1 MKKLFLLIIFIIGTL
16 QPAAYAQSFDE
27 IVQKFED
34 KKGAEVLKVPGVLMK
49 MALALADEDEDMPR
63 EAMEFLRHITSMTIL
78 DLSDCN
84 DADKLAF
91 ATAMKSLTI
100 DDFETIDTGDVETAR
115 VFFHKGKKKNQMIP
129 IIATSLIAVWA
140 FPAVSKP
147 YFFCV
152 LMFLASAK
160 IRSTVATAA
169 TTSGKGIIYDSET
182 KAFYFLTSD
191 AVATFTFKDG
201 GTQKTAT
208 LADGT
213 WSFN

>member
-84 DADKLAF
+84 DADKQAF
-91 ATAMKSLTI
+91 ATAMKSLKI
-100 DDFETIDTGDVETAR
+100 DDFEPIDTGDVETAR
-115 VFFHKGKKKNQMIP
+115 VFFHKGKKKNQMIM
-129 IIATSLIAVWA
+129 ASYDGESYSLG
-140 FPAVSKP
+140 
-147 YFFCV
+147 
-152 LMFLASAK
+152 LMTGRFDEALAAMY
-160 IRSTVATAA
+160 ATA
-169 TTSGKGIIYDSET
+169 S
-182 KAFYFLTSD
+182 
-191 AVATFTFKDG
+191 KD
-201 GTQKTAT
+201 KEEKK
-208 LADGT
+208 
-213 WSFN
+213 

>member
-63 EAMEFLRHITSMTIL
+63 EAMEFLKHITSMTIL

-84 DADKLAF
+84 DADKQAF

-115 VFFHKGKKKNQMIP
+115 VFFHKGKKKNQMIM
-129 IIATSLIAVWA
+129 ATYDGESYSLG
-140 FPAVSKP
+140 
-147 YFFCV
+147 
-152 LMFLASAK
+152 LMTGRFDEALAAMY
-160 IRSTVATAA
+160 ATA
-169 TTSGKGIIYDSET
+169 S
-182 KAFYFLTSD
+182 
-191 AVATFTFKDG
+191 KD
-201 GTQKTAT
+201 KEEKK
-208 LADGT
+208 
-213 WSFN
+213 

>member
-115 VFFHKGKKKNQMIP
+115 VFFHKGKKKNLMIM
-129 IIATSLIAVWA
+129 ATYDGESY
-140 FPAVSKP
+140 SRG
-147 YFFCV
+147 
-152 LMFLASAK
+152 LMTGRFDEALAAMY
-160 IRSTVATAA
+160 ATA
-169 TTSGKGIIYDSET
+169 S
-182 KAFYFLTSD
+182 
-191 AVATFTFKDG
+191 KD
-201 GTQKTAT
+201 KEEKK
-208 LADGT
+208 
-213 WSFN
+213 

>member
-78 DLSDCN
+78 DLSDCD
-84 DADKLAF
+84 DADKQAF

-115 VFFHKGKKKNQMIP
+115 VFFHKGKKKNQMIM
-129 IIATSLIAVWA
+129 ATYDGESYSLG
-140 FPAVSKP
+140 
-147 YFFCV
+147 
-152 LMFLASAK
+152 LMTGRFDEALA
-160 IRSTVATAA
+160 TMYATA
-169 TTSGKGIIYDSET
+169 S
-182 KAFYFLTSD
+182 
-191 AVATFTFKDG
+191 KD
-201 GTQKTAT
+201 KEEKK
-208 LADGT
+208 
-213 WSFN
+213 

>member
-34 KKGAEVLKVPGVLMK
+34 KKGAEVLKVPRVLMK

-78 DLSDCN
+78 DLSDCD
-84 DADKLAF
+84 DADKQAF

-115 VFFHKGKKKNQMIP
+115 VFFHKGKKKNQMIM
-129 IIATSLIAVWA
+129 ATYDGESYSLG
-140 FPAVSKP
+140 
-147 YFFCV
+147 
-152 LMFLASAK
+152 LMTGRFDEALAAMY
-160 IRSTVATAA
+160 ATA
-169 TTSGKGIIYDSET
+169 S
-182 KAFYFLTSD
+182 
-191 AVATFTFKDG
+191 KD
-201 GTQKTAT
+201 KEEKK
-208 LADGT
+208 
-213 WSFN
+213 

>member
-84 DADKLAF
+84 DADKQAF
-91 ATAMKSLTI
+91 ATAMKSLKI
-100 DDFETIDTGDVETAR
+100 DDFEPIDTGDVETAR
-115 VFFHKGKKKNQMIP
+115 VFFHKGKKKNQMIM
-129 IIATSLIAVWA
+129 ATYDGESYSLG
-140 FPAVSKP
+140 
-147 YFFCV
+147 
-152 LMFLASAK
+152 LMTGRFDEALAAMY
-160 IRSTVATAA
+160 ATA
-169 TTSGKGIIYDSET
+169 S
-182 KAFYFLTSD
+182 
-191 AVATFTFKDG
+191 KD
-201 GTQKTAT
+201 KEEKK
-208 LADGT
+208 
-213 WSFN
+213 

>member
-84 DADKLAF
+84 DADKQAV

-100 DDFETIDTGDVETAR
+100 DDFEPIDTGDVETAR
-115 VFFHKGKKKNQMIP
+115 VFFHKGKKKNQMIM
-129 IIATSLIAVWA
+129 ATYDGESYSLG
-140 FPAVSKP
+140 
-147 YFFCV
+147 
-152 LMFLASAK
+152 LMTGRFDEALAAMY
-160 IRSTVATAA
+160 ATA
-169 TTSGKGIIYDSET
+169 S
-182 KAFYFLTSD
+182 
-191 AVATFTFKDG
+191 KD
-201 GTQKTAT
+201 KEEKK
-208 LADGT
+208 
-213 WSFN
+213 

>member
-78 DLSDCN
+78 DLSDCD
-84 DADKLAF
+84 DADKQAF

-115 VFFHKGKKKNQMIP
+115 VFFHKGKKKNQMIM
-129 IIATSLIAVWA
+129 ATYDGESYSLG
-140 FPAVSKP
+140 
-147 YFFCV
+147 
-152 LMFLASAK
+152 LMTGRFDEALAAMY
-160 IRSTVATAA
+160 ATA
-169 TTSGKGIIYDSET
+169 S
-182 KAFYFLTSD
+182 
-191 AVATFTFKDG
+191 KD
-201 GTQKTAT
+201 KEEKK
-208 LADGT
+208 
-213 WSFN
+213 

>member
-84 DADKLAF
+84 DADKQAF

-100 DDFETIDTGDVETAR
+100 DDFEPIDTGDVETAR
-115 VFFHKGKKKNQMIP
+115 VFFHKGKKKNQMIM
-129 IIATSLIAVWA
+129 ATYDGESYSLG
-140 FPAVSKP
+140 
-147 YFFCV
+147 
-152 LMFLASAK
+152 LMTGRFDEALAAMY
-160 IRSTVATAA
+160 ATA
-169 TTSGKGIIYDSET
+169 S
-182 KAFYFLTSD
+182 
-191 AVATFTFKDG
+191 KD
-201 GTQKTAT
+201 KEEKK
-208 LADGT
+208 
-213 WSFN
+213 

>member
-1 MKKLFLLIIFIIGTL
+1 MKKLFLLIISIIGTL

-84 DADKLAF
+84 DADKQAF

-115 VFFHKGKKKNQMIP
+115 VFFHKGKKKNQMIM
-129 IIATSLIAVWA
+129 ATYDGESYSLG
-140 FPAVSKP
+140 
-147 YFFCV
+147 
-152 LMFLASAK
+152 LMTGRFDEALAAMY
-160 IRSTVATAA
+160 ATA
-169 TTSGKGIIYDSET
+169 S
-182 KAFYFLTSD
+182 
-191 AVATFTFKDG
+191 KD
-201 GTQKTAT
+201 KEEKK
-208 LADGT
+208 
-213 WSFN
+213 

>member
-84 DADKLAF
+84 DADKQAF

-115 VFFHKGKKKNQMIP
+115 VFFHKGKKKNQMIM
-129 IIATSLIAVWA
+129 ATYDGESYSLG
-140 FPAVSKP
+140 
-147 YFFCV
+147 
-152 LMFLASAK
+152 LMTGRFDEALAAMY
-160 IRSTVATAA
+160 ATA
-169 TTSGKGIIYDSET
+169 S
-182 KAFYFLTSD
+182 
-191 AVATFTFKDG
+191 KD
-201 GTQKTAT
+201 KEEKK
-208 LADGT
+208 
-213 WSFN
+213 

>member
-84 DADKLAF
+84 DADKQAF
-91 ATAMKSLTI
+91 ATAMKSVTI

-115 VFFHKGKKKNQMIP
+115 VFFHKGKKKNQMIM
-129 IIATSLIAVWA
+129 ASYDGESYSLG
-140 FPAVSKP
+140 
-147 YFFCV
+147 
-152 LMFLASAK
+152 LMTGRFDEALAAMY
-160 IRSTVATAA
+160 ATA
-169 TTSGKGIIYDSET
+169 S
-182 KAFYFLTSD
+182 
-191 AVATFTFKDG
+191 KD
-201 GTQKTAT
+201 KEEKK
-208 LADGT
+208 
-213 WSFN
+213 

>member
-115 VFFHKGKKKNQMIP
+115 VFFHKGKKKNQMIM
-129 IIATSLIAVWA
+129 ATYDGESYSLG
-140 FPAVSKP
+140 
-147 YFFCV
+147 
-152 LMFLASAK
+152 LMTGRFDEALAAMY
-160 IRSTVATAA
+160 ATA
-169 TTSGKGIIYDSET
+169 S
-182 KAFYFLTSD
+182 
-191 AVATFTFKDG
+191 KD
-201 GTQKTAT
+201 KEEKK
-208 LADGT
+208 
-213 WSFN
+213 

>member
-84 DADKLAF
+84 DADKQAF
-91 ATAMKSLTI
+91 ATAMKGLTI

-115 VFFHKGKKKNQMIP
+115 VFFHKGKKKNQMIM
-129 IIATSLIAVWA
+129 ATYDGESYSLG
-140 FPAVSKP
+140 
-147 YFFCV
+147 
-152 LMFLASAK
+152 LMTGRFDEALAAMY
-160 IRSTVATAA
+160 ATA
-169 TTSGKGIIYDSET
+169 S
-182 KAFYFLTSD
+182 
-191 AVATFTFKDG
+191 KD
-201 GTQKTAT
+201 KEEKK
-208 LADGT
+208 
-213 WSFN
+213 

>member
-63 EAMEFLRHITSMTIL
+63 EAMEFLKHITSMTIL

-84 DADKLAF
+84 DADKQAF

-115 VFFHKGKKKNQMIP
+115 VFFHKGKKKNQMIM
-129 IIATSLIAVWA
+129 ATYDGESYSLGLMTGRFDEALA
-140 FPAVSKP
+140 EMYAAASKE
-147 YFFCV
+147 
-152 LMFLASAK
+152 K
-160 IRSTVATAA
+160 E
-169 TTSGKGIIYDSET
+169 KEEE
-182 KAFYFLTSD
+182 K
-191 AVATFTFKDG
+191 K
-201 GTQKTAT
+201 
-208 LADGT
+208 
-213 WSFN
+213 